1 MRLYRKEGATVQII
15 GSPDE
20 EVEKG
25 SYLAIEDRQ
34 TGRNLIVQVIDIQ
47 YANVP
52 GILEELLRDHDGELN
67 VQGEDLDPFEV
78 ATHIAYI
85 QDARL
90 LICKIRASSNIGEL
104 TPRSSWLPSRSSASI
119 KKLST
124 EKLFNLAEADGYQA
138 QLGETVE
145 RKQFHVDVRAFD
157 GSLNIVTGKK
167 GTGKSHVSK
176 LLTLSLV
183 SHGAPAVIL
192 DINGEYGGLGQG
204 KDGKPNEFHAKIHVL
219 TPGQNLKVTLGQLK
233 LRVMLGILV
242 NALHLPGTSAREF
255 RHIWYSLEEKGTL
268 SMRELGE
275 AIKNWKCNQHVR
287 DALFT
292 RYYTLMSSG
301 LFTDNQAQATSLE
314 DSLYKARNG
323 GAVVVNL
330 RDTSIVDR
338 HIAVEYVLG
347 KLVELLSTWKLRA
360 VFLFA
365 EEAHL
370 YLRET
375 YWDDIVTRM
384 RHLGVFT
391 TFITNQPDTIR
402 ENIYR
407 QADNLFLFNFT
418 NENDLETVSRASKV
432 DAETVKSVA
441 RDLPSHHC
449 LVLGKVVNDFP
460 IVVKVRELDAQAM
473 GKTRL
478 FFSRGNDK
486 ES

>member
-15 GSPDE
+15 GFPNE
-20 EVEKG
+20 EVGKG
-25 SYLAIEDRQ
+25 DYLTVEDRQ
-34 TGRNLIVQVIDIQ
+34 TGKNLIIQVIEVQ

-52 GILEELLRDHDGELN
+52 GLLEELLRDHDDTSY
-67 VQGEDLDPFEV
+67 VQGEDLDPLDV

-90 LICKIRASSNIGEL
+90 LICKTRASSNNGEL
-104 TPRSSWLPSRSSASI
+104 ISTRSWLPPRSNSAI

-124 EKLFNLAEADGYQA
+124 EKLLDHSKADGYLVH
-138 QLGETVE
+138 LGESME
-145 RKQFHVDVRAFD
+145 GKQFQVDVRALD

-176 LLTLSLV
+176 LLTLSLI
-183 SHGAPAVIL
+183 SHGAPVVIL
-192 DINGEYGGLGQG
+192 DINGEYGGLGQRI
-204 KDGKPNEFHAKIHVL
+204 DGKVNEFHERIHAL
-219 TPGQNLKVTLGQLK
+219 TPGQNLKVTLAQLK
-233 LRVMLGILV
+233 LRVMLSILV

-255 RHIWYSLEEKGTL
+255 RRIWYSLEENGTL

-275 AIKNWKCNQHVR
+275 AIRNWKCNQHVR

-292 RYYTLMSSG
+292 RYHTLLSSG
-301 LFTDNQAQATSLE
+301 LFTDNQAQATTLEASLF
-314 DSLYKARNG
+314 KARAG

-330 RDTSIVDR
+330 RDTSTVDR
-338 HIAVEYVLG
+338 LIAVEYVLG
-347 KLVELLSTWKLRA
+347 KLVDLLSTWKLRA

-384 RHLGVFT
+384 RHFGVFT

-418 NENDLETVSRASKV
+418 NENDLETISRASKV

-441 RDLPSHHC
+441 RDLPLHHC
-449 LVLGKVVNDFP
+449 LVLGKIVDEFP
-460 IVVKVRELDAQAM
+460 IVVNVRKLDVQAM

-478 FFSRGNDK
+478 FFSRRD
-486 ES
+486 